1 MFLSSKNF
9 VTLELIINS
18 PLEQFEI
25 KNLIGFNAPVFGYF
39 NFNITNLALY
49 TIIILALIIAF
60 HFFANNEN
68 KIVPNK
74 WSIALESIF
83 ASINSMVREQLG
95 KEAYLPFIYSLFTF
109 ILVANLFGSVP
120 YGFTITTSAIVA
132 LGLSITIWI
141 GVTILG
147 LTTHNAKFFS
157 FFIPSGCPLALVP
170 LLVLI
175 ELVSYMARA
184 GSLGLRL
191 FSNLL
196 GGHTLMKIL
205 ATFLYKLFGSSLLI
219 AILTV
224 IPFALFLGIMLL
236 ELAVAFIQAFVFV
249 ILVSSYIKDALE
261 LH

>member
-1 MFLSSKNF
+1 MLTQYQ
-9 VTLELIINS
+9 TLHLFISS
-18 PLEQFEI
+18 PLEQFEVTSLLGL
-25 KNLIGFNAPVFGYF
+25 NVPVLGYF
-39 NFNITNLALY
+39 NLTLTNLALY
-49 TIIILALIIAF
+49 SVLVTVLIVTL
-60 HFFANNEN
+60 HYFANNNN
-68 KIVPNK
+68 KLVPSK